1 MLSIFDN
8 ANSDVENGTQHTEG
22 MFMNVDLATN
32 DVSSLRVLSDP
43 KDEIYALSQGNTQ
56 LLPEGHAIMG
66 YGSNPKIKEYNAN
79 GTCVMTAQFGEDGV
93 IASYRA
99 YRSPWVGIPTSAP
112 DVFSCIDQSQNKTNV
127 FMSWN
132 GATEHKQWKIFGGL
146 GRADLHPVSVT
157 RRTGFET
164 SASVQAGLKYIRVEA
179 HGRGIEKG
187 VSRVVAVENA
197 C

>member
-8 ANSDVENGTQHTEG
+8 ANSDVENGTHYTEG
-22 MFMNVDLATN
+22 MFMNVNLAKN
-32 DVSSLRVLSDP
+32 EVSSVRALHDP
-43 KDEIYALSQGNTQ
+43 SDEIYALSQGNTQ
-56 LLPEGHAIMG
+56 LLPGGHAIMG

-99 YRSPWVGIPTSAP
+99 YRSPWVGIPTTAP
-112 DVFSCIDQSQNKTNV
+112 DVFSCVDQSQNKTNV

-132 GATEHKQWKIFGGL
+132 GATEHKQWKIFGGTNHT
-146 GRADLHPVSVT
+146 DLSPVSVA
-157 RRTGFET
+157 RSTGFET
-164 SASVQAGLKYIRVEA
+164 SVSVQAGLKYVRVEA

-187 VSRVVAVENA
+187 VSKVVAVEHA